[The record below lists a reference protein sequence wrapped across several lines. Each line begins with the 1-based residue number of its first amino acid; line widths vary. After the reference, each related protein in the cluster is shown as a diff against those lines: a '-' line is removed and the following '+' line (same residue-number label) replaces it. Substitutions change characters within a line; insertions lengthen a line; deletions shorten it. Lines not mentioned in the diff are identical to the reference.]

1 MTASGYLEPE
11 VKMQD
16 ERLMYSQMRSFMY
29 GEGVLARSANCR
41 PFQFYRMTFSNDHW
55 TGKRI

>member
-29 GEGVLARSANCR
+29 GEGVLARSASKR
-41 PFQFYRMTFSNDHW
+41 HMTHACIFA
-55 TGKRI
+55 I